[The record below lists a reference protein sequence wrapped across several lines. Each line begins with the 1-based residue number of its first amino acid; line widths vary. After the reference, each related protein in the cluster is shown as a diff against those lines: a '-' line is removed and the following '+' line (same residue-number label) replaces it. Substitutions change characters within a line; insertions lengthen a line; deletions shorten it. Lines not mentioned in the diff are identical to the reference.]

1 MKSKSFSFFSPGCF
15 NIGQGRVV
23 FRKIEELKLSCFSQ
37 RAELQVF
44 QQEISSIDIITII
57 EVD

>member
-1 MKSKSFSFFSPGCF
+1 MCFSSFSSGCF

-23 FRKIEELKLSCFSQ
+23 FKKMEELKLSCFSQ

-44 QQEISSIDIITII
+44 QLEASSIDIITII